1 MLAGSTERAD
11 AARGRITVPAQAPRL
26 PVIIDTEIGGEP
38 DDAIAL
44 AVAARELPEL
54 ALVVTS
60 DEISGQRARFTRFLL
75 DSLHRPD
82 VDVVAGGQLSAK
94 PCYFADGLT
103 PAEVAGQPG
112 DLALAV
118 AEVCA
123 RGDGRARWIGL
134 GPLTNLAAVLTAD
147 PGLAGRLS
155 VTQLGGSV
163 WEGRPSVPQR
173 NFRLDP
179 ASARI
184 VLAAARDL
192 RVVNVDAAFGR
203 DAPVTAASPLY
214 RELADAS
221 APGWAR
227 LLAAHCAQ
235 FFARYHPAVIPAS
248 PAHPVSGAAFAV
260 CAIPSGSCIGG
271 PGRPDERRSPG
282 RQRPHQRPGRRSG
295 SGRVAARETPSGGLA
310 RAAGQQQHPPSLAR
324 VGDLTGPDRP
334 GRQPAGGA
342 SVRVSIRNQTVVP
355 ALSCRN
361 PQSAASSSTR
371 NSPCPWAAYRSP
383 RTSGP
388 PRGVPSSMT
397 STIRPSGTSTTTIV
411 TVPPSRPELVCS
423 TALVTSSDVRRAAVS
438 SALGPA
444 SAMTNARARET
455 CSGRPGTVRVPRTV
469 AAGVMFGGAR
479 RWRLMGTPRHI
490 PPQ

>member
-163 WEGRPSVPQR
+163 REGRPSVPQR

-248 PAHPVSGAAFAV
+248 PLTLSAALHLPFAQFRQARVSVDRAGRMREDHQGASALISGRADAPALGEWLHAKLRPVAW
-260 CAIPSGSCIGG
+260 
-271 PGRPDERRSPG
+271 PGRPVSSSIRRRSP
-282 RQRPHQRPGRRSG
+282 
-295 SGRVAARETPSGGLA
+295 
-310 RAAGQQQHPPSLAR
+310 
-324 VGDLTGPDRP
+324 
-334 GRQPAGGA
+334 A
-342 SVRVSIRNQTVVP
+342 SVT
-355 ALSCRN
+355 
-361 PQSAASSSTR
+361 
-371 NSPCPWAAYRSP
+371 
-383 RTSGP
+383 
-388 PRGVPSSMT
+388 
-397 STIRPSGTSTTTIV
+397 
-411 TVPPSRPELVCS
+411 
-423 TALVTSSDVRRAAVS
+423 
-438 SALGPA
+438 
-444 SAMTNARARET
+444 
-455 CSGRPGTVRVPRTV
+455 
-469 AAGVMFGGAR
+469 
-479 RWRLMGTPRHI
+479 
-490 PPQ
+490 